1 MTFNGMEVDTPHI
14 KLWPIEEFQRQGA
27 KLVFAQCDRTV
38 SLAFEILERNE
49 AGEWFIVN
57 AETGYRIT
65 YTMASFWSVHMWN
78 WIEKHR
84 PFWYDVYRSIEAL
97 RRRLS

>member
-1 MTFNGMEVDTPHI
+1 MAFKGLEVDTPHI
-14 KLWPIEEFQRQGA
+14 KLRPIEEFERQGA
-27 KLVFAQCDRTV
+27 GLIFAQCDRTV

-49 AGEWFIVN
+49 AGEWAIVN

-78 WIEKHR
+78 WIEKRR
-84 PFWYDVYRSIEAL
+84 PFWSDVCRAL
-97 RRRLS
+97 